1 LFEEDGVEDMAAV
14 VLLLLAKVWFVLH
27 KQWREKKLKCHA
39 SVVNLNND

>member
-27 KQWREKKLKCHA
+27 KHNGEKKNSNVMLQ
-39 SVVNLNND
+39 S

>member
-14 VLLLLAKVWFVLH
+14 VLLLLAKVWFVLQT
-27 KQWREKKLKCHA
+27 QWRKKILKCHA